1 MSKYNFQ
8 KIEKKWQDEW
18 DKSGIY
24 RAEDFSSKEKFY
36 CLIEFPYPSG
46 AGLHVGHVKPH
57 VAMDIVSRKKR
68 MQGKNV
74 LYPIGWDAFG
84 LPTENFAIKTK
95 RHPAD
100 VTRDNIAN
108 FTRQIKSYGPSFD
121 WSREINTT
129 DPAYYK
135 WTQWIF
141 LKLYNSFYDEEQDKA
156 RPIGELPIPE
166 DLDEI
171 GRKKYIDDHRMA
183 YEKEM
188 PINWCPSCKIGL
200 ANEEVIGGTCERC
213 HAVAEKKNVR
223 QWMLRITKYSDR
235 LITDLDTV
243 DYLDK
248 IKTQQVNWIGKSE
261 GAEIDFPV
269 KAEGDDKL
277 SDNLRVFTTR
287 PDTIFGVSYMVVAPE
302 HPIIGKYKE
311 SISNWNEVYA
321 YAEEAKNKS
330 DLDRTDLNKEKT
342 GVELLGIKAVN
353 PVNGELIPIWTSDYV
368 LSGYG
373 TGAIMAVPAHD
384 TRDMEFALKF
394 DMPIKSVIEPK
405 GGKTAILVHGFED
418 DDNGQF
424 SPWKDGWIKEKL
436 TQLGYE
442 IIAPNMPHSHHPKRD
457 EWVSFLARFNDKINE
472 NTIFISHSLG
482 CAAVTDFINSL
493 DRKVKAA
500 YFIAPANGTMDFV
513 KFRSEWRNENSDID
527 SVEVFAHGKAI
538 DWSKVKDQVE
548 IVKVIL
554 SDNDRYIPYEETR
567 KAFEERGIPCITLH
581 EQKHFIGRRIPELYS
596 EITRDTYIE
605 EGIAI
610 NSHEWSGLETPE
622 FKRVITEHFE
632 NNGLGEKSVNYK
644 LRDWVFSRQHYWG
657 EPIPIIKCKHCLA
670 DKLDVKMTVNFAKK
684 EVFRLIQNGAK
695 TVETRALNPEEPDR
709 YFGDVKAGDLV
720 RLRDKRSEDFEIV
733 RVTDVKNYKDLGE
746 LFEDKEI
753 LPKIFPDFSD
763 SHDYARLE
771 KEYSFTADYIE
782 RIKKNGLVA
791 WEFEKM
797 DVTQKIP
804 LTESDLPLELP
815 DVKNYE
821 PTDTGESP
829 LAGIKDWVDVA
840 CPVCGKMAKRETDTM
855 PNWAGSSWYF
865 LRYVDPKN
873 DQAFADRKKLDYW
886 TPVDLYNGGME
897 HTTLHLLYSRFWH
910 KFLFDLGYV
919 PTSEPYKARRS
930 HGMIIAEDGQKM
942 SKSRGNVVNPDDI
955 IRDYGADTLRVY
967 EMFMGPYS
975 EAIAWNTNSLIG
987 VHRFLERV
995 WNLQDK
1001 VRSDASSKQKI
1012 LLASN
1017 NPGKLQELKDNL
1029 KGFDIIALGDLEEK
1043 YPEPKEDGETFEK
1056 NSLIKAKYYAKKTGY
1071 LTVADDSG
1079 LSVKAM
1085 DGRPGVYSSRFAN
1098 GDYTKAHEQ
1107 IFEGLEGKDRGAF
1120 FKSVVTIYDPKADNF
1135 RQFEGICEGRI
1146 AEKAVG
1152 TNGFG
1157 YDPIFIPNG
1166 LDKTFGEILWE
1177 EKAKYDHR
1185 AKATAK
1191 LKEYLKSRLDTE
1203 EIESLRHKT
1212 IKKVTEDIDDL
1223 KFNTCISQL
1232 MILANAFEKQ
1242 ERISKDHFE
1251 TFVILLAPF
1260 APHIAEELWANL
1272 GHTGSIHVYEW
1283 PASDPALIRDKE
1295 IELVVQV
1302 NGKVRDKIRVNAE
1315 ISEEEMRSIA
1325 LSSTKVT
1332 RWFEGKEPR
1341 KIIIVKEKL
1350 VSIVL

>member
-1 MSKYNFQ
+1 MSRYNFK
-8 KIEKKWQDEW
+8 KIEKKWQDKW
-18 DKSGIY
+18 DRTGIY
-24 RAEDFSSKEKFY
+24 RAENFSPKEKFY

-46 AGLHVGHVKPH
+46 AGLHTGHVRSH
-57 VAMDIVSRKKR
+57 VAMDIVCRKKR
-68 MQGKNV
+68 MDGKNV

-95 RHPAD
+95 KQPAI
-100 VTRDNIAN
+100 VTRENIAN
-108 FTRQIKSYGPSFD
+108 FTKQIKSYGPSFD

-129 DPAYYK
+129 DPEYYK

-141 LKLYNSFYDEEQDKA
+141 LKLYNSFYDDALDKA
-156 RPIGELPIPE
+156 RPIEELPVPE
-166 DLDEI
+166 GLSEI
-171 GRKKYIDDHRMA
+171 ERKNYIDEHRMA

-200 ANEEVIGGTCERC
+200 ANEEVIAGSCERC
-213 HAVAEKKNVR
+213 GSATQKKNVR
-223 QWMLRITKYSDR
+223 QWMLRITKYSER
-235 LITDLDTV
+235 LIRDLDTV

-248 IKTQQVNWIGKSE
+248 IKTQQINWIGKSE

-269 KAEGDDKL
+269 KIEGGSEL

-302 HPIIGKYKE
+302 HPIIEKYKKI
-311 SISNWNEVYA
+311 ISNWNEVHA

-342 GVELLGIKAVN
+342 GIELLGIKAVN
-353 PVNGELIPIWTSDYV
+353 PVSGELIPIWTSDYV

-394 DMPIKSVIEPK
+394 GMPIRSVIEPA
-405 GGKTAILVHGFED
+405 GGKTAILIHGFED
-418 DDNGQF
+418 DNNGQF

-436 TQLGYE
+436 ADLGYE
-442 IIAPNMPHSHHPKRD
+442 VISPDMPNSRHPKRD
-457 EWVSFLARFNDKINE
+457 EWVSFLKQYENRINP
-472 NTIFISHSLG
+472 NTIFIGHSLG
-482 CAAVTDFINSL
+482 CAAIADFVSDLAGKI
-493 DRKVKAA
+493 KAV
-500 YFIAPANGTMDFV
+500 YLIAPANGTIDFQ
-513 KFRSEWRNENSDID
+513 KLRAEWRNENSDID
-527 SVEVFAHGKAI
+527 SMEAFAHGKTINWSAI
-538 DWSKVKDQVE
+538 KEKAE

-554 SDNDRYIPYEETR
+554 SDNDKYIPYEETK
-567 KAFEERGIPCITLH
+567 KAFEERKISCITLH
-581 EQKHFIGRRIPELYS
+581 EQKHFIGRRIPELYA
-596 EITRDTYIE
+596 EIARDTYIE

-610 NSHEWSGLETPE
+610 NSHEYSGLNTAE
-622 FKRVITEHFE
+622 FKKSIISRLEKE
-632 NNGLGEKSVNYK
+632 GWGKKSVNYK

-670 DKLDVKMTVNFAKK
+670 DKLDVKITVNFEKE
-684 EVFRLIQNGAK
+684 EVFRLIQNGMK
-695 TVETRALNPEEPDR
+695 TADTRALNPEEPER
-709 YFGDVKAGDLV
+709 YFGNIKAGNLV

-733 RVTDVKNYKDLGE
+733 KITNVKIYKDLGE

-753 LPKIFPDFSD
+753 LPKVFPDFKD
-763 SHDYARLE
+763 SHDYTRLE
-771 KEYSFTADYIE
+771 KEYGFTANYIE
-782 RIKKNGLVA
+782 RINKNGLVV
-791 WEFEKM
+791 WEFEKI
-797 DVTQKIP
+797 DVTQNIP
-804 LTESDLPLELP
+804 LTENELPLKLP
-815 DVKNYE
+815 EVKNYE

-829 LAGIKDWVDVA
+829 LAGIKDWVNIT
-840 CPVCGKMAKRETDTM
+840 CPVCGKNAKRETDTM

-865 LRYVDPKN
+865 LRYTDPN
-873 DQAFADRKKLDYW
+873 NNQAFADRKNLDYW

-910 KFLFDLGYV
+910 KFLFDLGFV

-1001 VRSDASSKQKI
+1001 VRDETTGKQKI

-1017 NPGKLQELKDNL
+1017 NPDKLQELRNNL
-1029 KGFDIIALGDLEEK
+1029 ANFDVIGIGDLEEK
-1043 YPEPKEDGETFEK
+1043 YREPEENGETFEK
-1056 NSLIKAKYYAKKTGY
+1056 NSLIKAKYYAKKTNY
-1071 LTVADDSG
+1071 LTIADDSG
-1079 LSVKAM
+1079 LSIKAM
-1085 DGRPGVYSSRFAN
+1085 DGRPGVYSSRFAGGN
-1098 GDYTKAHEQ
+1098 YAKAYEQ
-1107 IFEGLEGKDRGAF
+1107 IFKELEGKDRSAF
-1120 FKSVVTIYDPKADNF
+1120 FKSVITIYDPKTDEY
-1135 RQFEGICEGRI
+1135 RQFDGICEGRI
-1146 AEKAVG
+1146 AEKTAG

-1166 LDKTFGEILWE
+1166 ADKTFGEMAWE

-1191 LKEYLKSRLDTE
+1191 LKTYLKGRMNAE

-1212 IKKVTEDIDDL
+1212 IKKITEDIDDL

-1232 MILANAFEKQ
+1232 MIMANAFEKQ
-1242 ERISKDHFE
+1242 DEIARSHFE
-1251 TFVILLAPF
+1251 TFILLLAPF
-1260 APHIAEELWANL
+1260 APHIAEELWEGL
-1272 GHTGSIHVYEW
+1272 GNTGSVHTHQW
-1283 PASDPALIRDKE
+1283 PAYNPKLIRDKE

-1302 NGKVRDKIRVNAE
+1302 NGKVRDKIMVSAD
-1315 ISEEEMRSIA
+1315 ISEEEARAIA
-1325 LSSTKVT
+1325 LGSSKVN
-1332 RWFEGKEPR
+1332 RWFEGKEP
-1341 KIIIVKEKL
+1341 KKVIVVKGKL
-1350 VSIVL
+1350 VSIVI